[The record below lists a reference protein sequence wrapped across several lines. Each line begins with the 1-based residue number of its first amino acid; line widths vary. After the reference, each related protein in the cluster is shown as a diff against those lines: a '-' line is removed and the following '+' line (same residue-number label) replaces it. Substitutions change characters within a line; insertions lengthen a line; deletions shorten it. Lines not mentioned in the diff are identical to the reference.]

1 MQTKAIRQCVED
13 NKKNE
18 LKIVKVDVVANFVK
32 DKVER
37 SSNGEVY
44 TDDNDNDDVYKE
56 YKIIRFR

>member
-1 MQTKAIRQCVED
+1 M
-13 NKKNE
+13 
-18 LKIVKVDVVANFVK
+18 KVDVVANFVK